1 MIKNTWLLVISFLL
15 TLGAN
20 AQQVDL
26 KKSPWHIVTAYSA
39 DYSGIALAN
48 GKIGLLSSDKPF
60 KVASI
65 ILNNVYDE
73 FMFDSIG
80 KCVTSRIVKGIN
92 FANLEMVI
100 DGEKVTEKN
109 ITNWE
114 QTLDMKEARLTT
126 SFNFKDKA
134 FISYTTLALRG
145 MPYCGLIDVNVVAKK
160 DIAINVGGIISSPKE
175 YKNIDYSFKTLR
187 DNEIRMPLLQTIAN
201 SETGK
206 IKLSTTATFI
216 FDNETPEL
224 TQRIISATDQSLD
237 FSRRIKKGE
246 NFHFSWAGAV
256 CTSKDF
262 NDPKSESERM
272 AIYIMRGNLKQVLVD
287 HVNKWAT
294 LWQGDIV
301 IDGDIDAQRDVRL
314 ALYHLYAFSKEGSDL
329 SISPMG
335 LSSQGYNG
343 HIFWDTELWMFP
355 PVLVFNPEMARS
367 YLNYRFN
374 RLEKA
379 KQKAHNYGFAGA
391 MYPWESDDTGEEA
404 TPTFAL
410 TGAFEHHITAD
421 IGIAVWNY
429 FRTTGDIAWL
439 KEKGYPMLKE
449 IADFWVSRSV
459 RNADGSYSINNVVG
473 ADEFAPNVDDNAF
486 TNGAAKT
493 VLENAAAAAK
503 AVGVEPNKDWKVV
516 ADNLKFNYFD
526 NGIMKEHKTY
536 NGEIIKQADVNL
548 LAYPLGVVSNE
559 KKIENDLK
567 YYESK
572 ISVEGPAMGYSVL
585 SILHARLG
593 NTEEAYELFKKAYV
607 PNKRPPFG
615 ALSES
620 PTSNNPYFSTGAGG
634 MLQMVIFGFGGLHFT
649 DNGLIQMPVKLP
661 KNWKKLEIKGVG
673 IDKRTYVNTTH

>member
-1 MIKNTWLLVISFLL
+1 
-15 TLGAN
+15 
-20 AQQVDL
+20 
-26 KKSPWHIVTAYSA
+26 
-39 DYSGIALAN
+39 
-48 GKIGLLSSDKPF
+48 
-60 KVASI
+60 
-65 ILNNVYDE
+65 
-73 FMFDSIG
+73 
-80 KCVTSRIVKGIN
+80 
-92 FANLEMVI
+92 
-100 DGEKVTEKN
+100 
-109 ITNWE
+109 
-114 QTLDMKEARLTT
+114 
-126 SFNFKDKA
+126 
-134 FISYTTLALRG
+134 
-145 MPYCGLIDVNVVAKK
+145 VV
-160 DIAINVGGIISSPKE
+160 
-175 YKNIDYSFKTLR
+175 
-187 DNEIRMPLLQTIAN
+187 
-201 SETGK
+201 
-206 IKLSTTATFI
+206 
-216 FDNETPEL
+216 
-224 TQRIISATDQSLD
+224 
-237 FSRRIKKGE
+237 
-246 NFHFSWAGAV
+246 
-256 CTSKDF
+256 
-262 NDPKSESERM
+262 
-272 AIYIMRGNLKQVLVD
+272 VD
-287 HVNKWAT
+287 HVNKWAK

-355 PVLVFNPEMARS
+355 SVLVFNSEIAKS

-379 KQKAHNYGFAGA
+379 RQKAHNYGFSGA

-429 FRTTGDIAWL
+429 FRTTGDTVWL
-439 KEKGYPMLKE
+439 KEKGFPMLKE

-459 RNADGSYSINNVVG
+459 MNADGSYSINNVVG

-486 TNGAAKT
+486 TNGVAKT
-493 VLENAAAAAK
+493 VLENATAAAK
-503 AVGVEPNKDWKVV
+503 AVGSEPNKDWKTV
-516 ADNLKFNYFD
+516 AANLKFNYFD

-536 NGEIIKQADVNL
+536 NGEVIKQADVNL
-548 LAYPLGVVSNE
+548 LAYPLGIVTNE
-559 KKIENDLK
+559 KKIVDDLK

-572 ISVEGPAMGYSVL
+572 ISLEGPAMGYSVL

-593 NTEEAYELFKKAYV
+593 NTEEAYKLFKKAYV

-634 MLQMVIFGFGGLHFT
+634 MLQMVIFGFGGLSFT
-649 DNGLIQMPVKLP
+649 DNGLVQMPVKLP

-673 IDKRTYVNTTH
+673 ADKRTYVNTTH

>member
-1 MIKNTWLLVISFLL
+1 MKNTWLLVISFLVAF
-15 TLGAN
+15 GAN

-60 KVASI
+60 KVESI

-73 FMFDSIG
+73 FMFDSIS

-92 FANLEMVI
+92 FANLEMVV

-114 QTLDMKEARLTT
+114 QTLDMKEAKLTT
-126 SFNFKDKA
+126 SFNFKNKA

-145 MPYCGLIDVNVVAKK
+145 MPYCGLIDVNVVAKN
-160 DIAINVGGIISSPKE
+160 DIAINVGGIISCPKE

-201 SETGK
+201 SQTEK
-206 IKLSTTATFI
+206 IKLSTTATFV
-216 FDNETPEL
+216 FDNETPQL

-272 AIYIMRGNLKQVLVD
+272 TIYIMRGNLKQVVVD
-287 HVNKWAT
+287 HVNKWAK

-355 PVLVFNPEMARS
+355 PVLVFNSEIAKS

-379 KQKAHNYGFAGA
+379 RQKAHNYGFSGA

-429 FRTTGDIAWL
+429 FITTGDTVWL
-439 KEKGYPMLKE
+439 KEKGFPMLKE

-459 RNADGSYSINNVVG
+459 MNADGSYSINNVVG

-493 VLENAAAAAK
+493 VLENATAAAK
-503 AVGVEPNKDWKVV
+503 AVGSEPNKDWKTV
-516 ADNLKFNYFD
+516 AANLKFNYFD

-536 NGEIIKQADVNL
+536 NGEVIKQADVNL
-548 LAYPLGVVSNE
+548 LAYPLGIVTNE
-559 KKIENDLK
+559 KKIVDDLK

-572 ISVEGPAMGYSVL
+572 ISLEGPAMGYSVL

-607 PNKRPPFG
+607 TNKRPPFG

-634 MLQMVIFGFGGLHFT
+634 MLQMVIFGFGGLNFT
-649 DNGLIQMPVKLP
+649 DNGLVQMPVKLP

-673 IDKRTYVNTTH
+673 ADKRTYVNTMH

>member
-1 MIKNTWLLVISFLL
+1 MKNTLLLVISFLL

-60 KVASI
+60 KVESI

-92 FANLEMVI
+92 FANLEMVV

-114 QTLDMKEARLTT
+114 QTLDMKEAKLTT
-126 SFNFKDKA
+126 SFNFKNKA

-145 MPYCGLIDVNVVAKK
+145 MPYCGLIDVNVVAKN
-160 DIAINVGGIISSPKE
+160 DIAINVGGIISCPKE
-175 YKNIDYSFKTLR
+175 YKNIDYSFKILR

-201 SETGK
+201 SQTGK
-206 IKLSTTATFI
+206 IKFSTTATFV
-216 FDNETPEL
+216 FDNETPQL
-224 TQRIISATDQSLD
+224 TQRIISTTDQSLD

-256 CTSKDF
+256 CTSKNF

-272 AIYIMRGNLKQVLVD
+272 TIYIMRGNLKQVVVD
-287 HVNKWAT
+287 HVNKWAK

-355 PVLVFNPEMARS
+355 PVLVFNSEIAKS

-379 KQKAHNYGFAGA
+379 RQKAHNYGFSGA

-429 FRTTGDIAWL
+429 FRTTGDTVWL
-439 KEKGYPMLKE
+439 KEKGFPMLKE

-459 RNADGSYSINNVVG
+459 MNADGSYSINNVVG

-493 VLENAAAAAK
+493 VLENATAAAK
-503 AVGVEPNKDWKVV
+503 AVGSEPNKDWKTV
-516 ADNLKFNYFD
+516 AANLKFNYFD

-536 NGEIIKQADVNL
+536 NGEVIKQADVNL
-548 LAYPLGVVSNE
+548 LAYPLGIVTNE
-559 KKIENDLK
+559 KKIVDDLK

-572 ISVEGPAMGYSVL
+572 ISLEGPAMGYSVL

-634 MLQMVIFGFGGLHFT
+634 MLQMVIFGFGGLNFT
-649 DNGLIQMPVKLP
+649 DNGLVQMPVKLP

-673 IDKRTYVNTTH
+673 ADKRTYVNTMH

>member
-1 MIKNTWLLVISFLL
+1 MKNTWLLVISFLVAF
-15 TLGAN
+15 GAN
-20 AQQVDL
+20 AQQVNL

-60 KVASI
+60 KVESI

-73 FMFDSIG
+73 FMFDSIS

-92 FANLEMVI
+92 FANLEMVV

-114 QTLDMKEARLTT
+114 QTLDMKEAKLTT

-145 MPYCGLIDVNVVAKK
+145 MPYCGLIDVNVVAKN
-160 DIAINVGGIISSPKE
+160 DIAINVGGIISCPKE

-201 SETGK
+201 SQTGK
-206 IKLSTTATFI
+206 IKFSTTATFV
-216 FDNETPEL
+216 FDNETPQL
-224 TQRIISATDQSLD
+224 TQRIISTTDQSLD

-272 AIYIMRGNLKQVLVD
+272 TIYIMRGNLKQVVVD
-287 HVNKWAT
+287 HVNKWAK

-355 PVLVFNPEMARS
+355 PVLVFNSEIAKS

-379 KQKAHNYGFAGA
+379 RQKAHNYGFSGA

-429 FRTTGDIAWL
+429 FRTTGDTVWL
-439 KEKGYPMLKE
+439 KEKGFPMLKE

-459 RNADGSYSINNVVG
+459 MNADGSYSINNVVG

-493 VLENAAAAAK
+493 VLENATAAAK
-503 AVGVEPNKDWKVV
+503 AVGSEPNKDWKTV
-516 ADNLKFNYFD
+516 AANLKFNYFD

-536 NGEIIKQADVNL
+536 NGEVIKQADVNL
-548 LAYPLGVVSNE
+548 LAYPLGIVTNE
-559 KKIENDLK
+559 KKIVDDLK

-572 ISVEGPAMGYSVL
+572 ISLEGPAMGYSVL

-634 MLQMVIFGFGGLHFT
+634 MLQMVIFGFGGLNFT
-649 DNGLIQMPVKLP
+649 DNGLVQMPVKLP

-673 IDKRTYVNTTH
+673 ADKRTYVNTMH

>member
-1 MIKNTWLLVISFLL
+1 MKNTWLLVISFLVAF
-15 TLGAN
+15 GAN
-20 AQQVDL
+20 AQHVDL

-60 KVASI
+60 KVESI
-65 ILNNVYDE
+65 MLNNVYDE
-73 FMFDSIG
+73 FMFDSIS

-92 FANLEMVI
+92 FANLEMVV

-114 QTLDMKEARLTT
+114 QTLDMKEAKLTT

-145 MPYCGLIDVNVVAKK
+145 MPYCGLIDVNVVAKS
-160 DIAINVGGIISSPKE
+160 DIAINVGGIISCPKE

-187 DNEIRMPLLQTIAN
+187 DNEVRMPLLQTIAN
-201 SETGK
+201 SQTGK
-206 IKLSTTATFI
+206 IKLSTTATFV
-216 FDNETPEL
+216 FDNETPQL
-224 TQRIISATDQSLD
+224 TQHIISATDQSLD
-237 FSRRIKKGE
+237 FSRRIKNGE
-246 NFHFSWAGAV
+246 NFHFCWAGAV

-272 AIYIMRGNLKQVLVD
+272 TIYIMRGNLKQVEAD
-287 HVNKWAT
+287 HVNKWAK

-343 HIFWDTELWMFP
+343 HIFWDSELWMFP
-355 PVLVFNPEMARS
+355 PVLVFNSEIAKS

-379 KQKAHNYGFAGA
+379 RQKAQNYGYSGA

-429 FRTTGDIAWL
+429 FRTTGDTVWL
-439 KEKGYPMLKE
+439 KEKGFPMLKE

-459 RNADGSYSINNVVG
+459 MNADGSYSINNVVG

-493 VLENAAAAAK
+493 VLENATAAAK
-503 AVGVEPNKDWKVV
+503 AVGSEPNKDWKTV
-516 ADNLKFNYFD
+516 AANLKFNYFD

-536 NGEIIKQADVNL
+536 NGEVIKQADVNL
-548 LAYPLGVVSNE
+548 LAYPLGIVTNE
-559 KKIENDLK
+559 KKIVDDLK

-572 ISVEGPAMGYSVL
+572 ISLEGPAMGYSVL

-634 MLQMVIFGFGGLHFT
+634 MLQMVIFGFGGLNFT
-649 DNGLIQMPVKLP
+649 DNGLVQMPVKLP
-661 KNWKKLEIKGVG
+661 KNWKRLEIKGVG
-673 IDKRTYVNTTH
+673 ADKRTYINTMH

>member
-1 MIKNTWLLVISFLL
+1 MIKNTWLLVISFLM

-126 SFNFKDKA
+126 SFSFKDKA

-224 TQRIISATDQSLD
+224 TQRIISTTDQSLD

-287 HVNKWAT
+287 HVNKWGT

-459 RNADGSYSINNVVG
+459 RNTDGSYSINNVVG

-493 VLENAAAAAK
+493 VLENAGAAAK

>member
-1 MIKNTWLLVISFLL
+1 MKNTWLLVISFLVAF
-15 TLGAN
+15 GAN

-60 KVASI
+60 KVESI

-73 FMFDSIG
+73 FMFDSIS

-92 FANLEMVI
+92 FANLEMVV

-114 QTLDMKEARLTT
+114 QTLDMKEAKLTT
-126 SFNFKDKA
+126 SFNFKNKA

-145 MPYCGLIDVNVVAKK
+145 MPYCGLIDVNVVAKN
-160 DIAINVGGIISSPKE
+160 DIAINVGGIISCPKE

-201 SETGK
+201 SQTGK
-206 IKLSTTATFI
+206 IKFSTTATFV
-216 FDNETPEL
+216 FDNETPQL
-224 TQRIISATDQSLD
+224 TQRIISTTDQSLD

-256 CTSKDF
+256 CTSKNF

-272 AIYIMRGNLKQVLVD
+272 TIYIMRGNLKQVVVD
-287 HVNKWAT
+287 HVNKWAK

-355 PVLVFNPEMARS
+355 PVLVFNSEIAKS

-379 KQKAHNYGFAGA
+379 RQKAHNYGFSGA

-429 FRTTGDIAWL
+429 FRTTGDTVWL
-439 KEKGYPMLKE
+439 KEKGFPMLKE

-459 RNADGSYSINNVVG
+459 MNADGSYSINNVVG

-493 VLENAAAAAK
+493 VLENATAAAK
-503 AVGVEPNKDWKVV
+503 AVGSEPNKDWKTV
-516 ADNLKFNYFD
+516 AANLKFNYFD

-536 NGEIIKQADVNL
+536 NGEVIKQADVNL
-548 LAYPLGVVSNE
+548 LAYPLGIVTNE
-559 KKIENDLK
+559 KKIVDDLK

-572 ISVEGPAMGYSVL
+572 ISLEGPAMGYSVL

-593 NTEEAYELFKKAYV
+593 NTEKAYELFKKAYV

-634 MLQMVIFGFGGLHFT
+634 MLQMVIFGFGGLNFT
-649 DNGLIQMPVKLP
+649 DNGLVQMPVKLP

-673 IDKRTYVNTTH
+673 ADKRTYVNTMH